1 MNIFEHGSDNEGDA
15 GSIMSRAMSLDKTTG
30 VWSVTINGDLL
41 NKYYTY
47 SVTRGK
53 TTKETADVYAKACG
67 VNGQRSMVVD
77 LSTTNPDGWEN
88 DKHVLVQNQTDASVW
103 EISVA
108 DFSSS
113 ESSGVSEANRG
124 KYLAFT
130 EEGTTVN
137 GVQGASSTCVDYLK
151 SSALSMFRLCRSMIS
166 VLLTR
171 ARTLW
176 TSTTGATIPSTTT
189 APRVLIQQI
198 LKG

>member
-1 MNIFEHGSDNEGDA
+1 M
-15 GSIMSRAMSLDKTTG
+15 
-30 VWSVTINGDLL
+30 VCDLL

-47 SVTRGK
+47 SVTHGK

-113 ESSGVSEANRG
+113 ESSGVR
-124 KYLAFT
+124 L
-130 EEGTTVN
+130 TVAITLLLPKK
-137 GVQGASSTCVDYLK
+137 VQQSTVFRVRHQP
-151 SSALSMFRLCRSMIS
+151 AL
-166 VLLTR
+166 
-171 ARTLW
+171 
-176 TSTTGATIPSTTT
+176 TI
-189 APRVLIQQI
+189 
-198 LKG
+198 

>member
-1 MNIFEHGSDNEGDA
+1 M
-15 GSIMSRAMSLDKTTG
+15 
-30 VWSVTINGDLL
+30 
-41 NKYYTY
+41 
-47 SVTRGK
+47 
-53 TTKETADVYAKACG
+53 
-67 VNGQRSMVVD
+67 NGQRSMVVD
-77 LSTTNPDGWEN
+77 LSTTNPEGWEN

-151 SSALSMFRLCRSMIS
+151 KLG
-166 VLLTR
+166 VKY
-171 ARTLW
+171 
-176 TSTTGATIPSTTT
+176 
-189 APRVLIQQI
+189 VQI
-198 LKG
+198 VNAG

>member
-47 SVTRGK
+47 SVTHGK
-53 TTKETADVYAKACG
+53 TIKETADVYAKACG

-113 ESSGVSEANRG
+113 ESSGVSEANRASTLLLP
-124 KYLAFT
+124 KKVQQS
-130 EEGTTVN
+130 TVFR
-137 GVQGASSTCVDYLK
+137 VHHQP
-151 SSALSMFRLCRSMIS
+151 AL
-166 VLLTR
+166 
-171 ARTLW
+171 
-176 TSTTGATIPSTTT
+176 TI
-189 APRVLIQQI
+189 
-198 LKG
+198 